1 MCRKMTEIELKTK
14 AEALFKQSSFMD
26 AIKFYQKALTLKDC
40 NAIVLN
46 SNLSA
51 CYFEMGK
58 RLMDNFGAP

>member
-1 MCRKMTEIELKTK
+1 MTEIELKTK
-14 AEALFKQSSFMD
+14 AETLFKQSSFMG
-26 AIKFYQKALTLKDC
+26 AIEYYQKALNLKDC

-58 RLMDNFGAP
+58 KLIDIFDAP